1 MNKNMKQNM
10 TQNIMNN
17 SLFTR
22 LNPAKYLAS
31 LVLRARIKNST
42 SLSALILATLLLAAC
57 GGGGGSSSGSSSSG
71 GGGTPTPPPVVLPT
85 LVENFNLVPDA
96 AGFTLSWT
104 NPARDDIASI
114 NLSWNAYTATDLSVR
129 NTTKDGYVML
139 NHSGAV
145 ATAAVNSHEIRV
157 DATTINGTQISGTAL
172 NANNAYVFSLQLSFA
187 DANSASIVTAT
198 PQQPPIPFPNFPRT
212 IGVNTGGDASFADN
226 QVYRVNDAKITNSGG
241 NLTLSWMNPRVSA
254 GAIASINLSYQST
267 GNTLN
272 SVSLNAPA
280 QLLSNVSAVEY
291 TSSILNT
298 LAPGSYDFT
307 IQPILSGIFAG
318 MEVAPGLL
326 NNLTISG
333 DTSESAYLAGNRI
346 PTVVITKS
354 GGLSDDDA
362 HYPDDGPVQWT
373 LDITQSDSNATP
385 QLAAAVTISSGACS
399 ITPEFAGA
407 SLYDAS
413 NQTITT
419 YNVTYT
425 GAATAGGAC
434 TVNFAVTEDAQS
446 IVQSRR
452 VIFGDERA
460 PALSS
465 ITFNPLPRPA
475 QLNVSL
481 SIIATKQDGSN
492 TTDVTFP
499 QVVTST
505 GNCVATLA
513 SGVSQ
518 THQYTGIIAGTSI
531 AVAAY
536 NVPSPNVELTTTTHC
551 GTFLFNVTEGSA
563 TVTIPL
569 DTGISFSVRNNQPL
583 APAVTTDPVGDLTR
597 FPDDGPVSYTLTITK
612 RDILPAPVLNVT
624 ASITGTC
631 STSPTGTTSLTYGP
645 APGTENFGN
654 QSITDYTI
662 TFTGTATAG
671 GTCNLEF
678 VATEDG
684 EATTITRTITF
695 NPEQAPT
702 LVATLLGNAT
712 GDSTN
717 VPGGQPVRVNIT
729 ATKQDGSNNPS
740 ITFLASDASSACTA
754 TLAGDIT
761 PEYDGFIAG
770 TSSVSVIY
778 NVRPAIFDAAM
789 VNCGT
794 FTFTATEGSVT
805 GMSTPFSAP
814 ISFVTDQIDTDSDG
828 SLDFV
833 DNCPNIA
840 NPDQKNSD
848 GAEDGGDACDFDD
861 DNDNVLDA
869 DDVDADGDGLIELS
883 TAAELNM
890 MRYNFGGTSLKAS
903 ADATGNSSG
912 CGNGGSIT
920 ACNGYEQMANIDLNV
935 LLPSNAASDTP
946 NWVSIGGDCERGFC
960 IGSDSSKVFRSI
972 FDGNNHNISNMRI
985 HIVTATTGHGF
996 FGAASPPSIIRNA
1009 HIRNGSITSDG
1020 GLLNSAIGGLIGD
1033 AQSMRVNSSSVILTE
1048 ITGGNWVGGLLGS
1061 GSTLRIY
1068 NSYAIIDSIKGA
1080 SNIGGLVGR
1089 AGDFLVVNTASIISN
1104 SYAVI
1109 NEMVGTSQTG
1119 GLVGAQESSVISYS
1133 YAVVGNSSGATEFG
1147 GLVNLGSG
1155 MDIVFSYAAGNTS
1168 ISNNGGIIGFPD
1180 NTLGPR
1186 IVTDSYWDN
1195 TTLTPPDT
1203 RDPTAFPA
1211 DEYGSGQP
1219 TTALQGPTTFGS
1231 GIYANWGG
1239 AYCNPNTGEL
1249 SDTAADGFVTIW
1261 NLGTSTE
1268 YPANNCTPNF
1278 SPAQQ
1283 REAARRALAGESPLV
1298 D

>member
-1 MNKNMKQNM
+1 MKNITQ
-10 TQNIMNN
+10 TQNSPAYLLDIRATKILLKVMQ
-17 SLFTR
+17 
-22 LNPAKYLAS
+22 PAKYLAS
-31 LVLRARIKNST
+31 LVLLARIKCLKHRKHLKNRV

-114 NLSWNAYTATDLSVR
+114 NISWNAYTANDLSVR

-139 NHSGAV
+139 NSSDAV
-145 ATAAVNSHEIRV
+145 ATAAVNSHNLVV
-157 DATTINGTQISGTAL
+157 DATTINGTQISGAAL

-254 GAIASINLSYQST
+254 GAIASINLSYQSSS
-267 GNTLN
+267 NTPN
-272 SVSLNAPA
+272 SNNGAIILTSPTDAA

-373 LDITQSDSNATP
+373 LDITQLDTNATP
-385 QLAAAVTISSGACS
+385 QLGSAVTISSGACS

-407 SLYDAS
+407 AVYNAN

-452 VIFGDERA
+452 IIFGDERA

-536 NVPSPNVELTTTTHC
+536 NVPSPNVGLTTTTHC

-563 TVTIPL
+563 TVTSPL

-583 APAVTTDPVGDLTR
+583 APTVTTDPVGDLTR

-624 ASITGTC
+624 AGITGTC
-631 STSPTGTTSLTYGP
+631 SISPTGVTPLTYED

-654 QSITDYTI
+654 QTSPDYTI
-662 TFTGTATAG
+662 TFNGTTTAG
-671 GTCNLEF
+671 GTCDVSF
-678 VATEDG
+678 VVSEDG
-684 EATTITRTITF
+684 
-695 NPEQAPT
+695 
-702 LVATLLGNAT
+702 
-712 GDSTN
+712 
-717 VPGGQPVRVNIT
+717 
-729 ATKQDGSNNPS
+729 
-740 ITFLASDASSACTA
+740 
-754 TLAGDIT
+754 
-761 PEYDGFIAG
+761 
-770 TSSVSVIY
+770 
-778 NVRPAIFDAAM
+778 
-789 VNCGT
+789 
-794 FTFTATEGSVT
+794 
-805 GMSTPFSAP
+805 
-814 ISFVTDQIDTDSDG
+814 
-828 SLDFV
+828 
-833 DNCPNIA
+833 
-840 NPDQKNSD
+840 
-848 GAEDGGDACDFDD
+848 
-861 DNDNVLDA
+861 
-869 DDVDADGDGLIELS
+869 
-883 TAAELNM
+883 
-890 MRYNFGGTSLKAS
+890 
-903 ADATGNSSG
+903 
-912 CGNGGSIT
+912 
-920 ACNGYEQMANIDLNV
+920 
-935 LLPSNAASDTP
+935 
-946 NWVSIGGDCERGFC
+946 
-960 IGSDSSKVFRSI
+960 
-972 FDGNNHNISNMRI
+972 
-985 HIVTATTGHGF
+985 
-996 FGAASPPSIIRNA
+996 
-1009 HIRNGSITSDG
+1009 
-1020 GLLNSAIGGLIGD
+1020 
-1033 AQSMRVNSSSVILTE
+1033 
-1048 ITGGNWVGGLLGS
+1048 
-1061 GSTLRIY
+1061 
-1068 NSYAIIDSIKGA
+1068 
-1080 SNIGGLVGR
+1080 
-1089 AGDFLVVNTASIISN
+1089 
-1104 SYAVI
+1104 
-1109 NEMVGTSQTG
+1109 
-1119 GLVGAQESSVISYS
+1119 
-1133 YAVVGNSSGATEFG
+1133 
-1147 GLVNLGSG
+1147 
-1155 MDIVFSYAAGNTS
+1155 
-1168 ISNNGGIIGFPD
+1168 
-1180 NTLGPR
+1180 
-1186 IVTDSYWDN
+1186 
-1195 TTLTPPDT
+1195 
-1203 RDPTAFPA
+1203 
-1211 DEYGSGQP
+1211 
-1219 TTALQGPTTFGS
+1219 
-1231 GIYANWGG
+1231 
-1239 AYCNPNTGEL
+1239 
-1249 SDTAADGFVTIW
+1249 
-1261 NLGTSTE
+1261 
-1268 YPANNCTPNF
+1268 
-1278 SPAQQ
+1278 
-1283 REAARRALAGESPLV
+1283 
-1298 D
+1298 